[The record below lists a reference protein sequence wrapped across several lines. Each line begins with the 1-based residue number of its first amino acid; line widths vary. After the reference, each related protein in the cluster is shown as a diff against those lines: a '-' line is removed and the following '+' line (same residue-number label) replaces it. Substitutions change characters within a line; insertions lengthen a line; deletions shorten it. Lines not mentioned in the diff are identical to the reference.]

1 MELNGSQIV
10 LETLKEQGVDTIFGY
25 PGGTILNIFD
35 ELYKYGDTFNHIL
48 TAHEQGAAH
57 AADGYARATGKV
69 GVCFATSGPGA
80 TNLVTGIATAYMD
93 SIPVVA
99 ITCNYA
105 TEGLGRDSFQEVDIC
120 GITMPITKHNFQV
133 KSVEE
138 LAPTIRRAFRIA
150 QSDRKGPVL
159 IDIPKDF
166 TAAKCEYTPEPKQ
179 QPNPPKKP
187 RKDCLDRAVELLQN
201 AKKPL
206 IYVGGGAILSE
217 VGEDLI
223 TFAEK
228 IDAPVVSSLMG
239 LGAFP
244 YNHPLHL
251 GLIGM
256 HGHFECN
263 KAAHDCDVLITCGAR
278 FSDRVAGNRKKFA
291 PNAEILHIDID
302 NAEMDKNIYSN
313 YHLRGDLK
321 EVIPILTRAI
331 EQLDHKDWID
341 EVNSYR
347 RPFDQLQIGD
357 YVNPQTLIEKID
369 AATDDDTI
377 VVTDVGQHQLW
388 AAQFYKFKQ
397 PRTLLTSGGLGTM
410 GYSMGASIGGQFG
423 CPDKTV
429 VMFAGDGGFH
439 MNLSEL
445 ATMCSYNVPVKM
457 FIMNNTV
464 LGMVR
469 QWQKLFYGNRFS
481 DTDQHRKNDLAAV
494 AEAFGVKGLRINTND
509 DIDAVLKETFEHQG
523 PVLVDC
529 RISPDSNVLPMI
541 PPGGAHTD
549 IIEKFN

>member
-1 MELNGSQIV
+1 MKLNGSQIV
-10 LETLKEQGVDTIFGY
+10 LEVLKEQGVDTIFGY

-48 TAHEQGAAH
+48 TAHEQGASH

-69 GVCFATSGPGA
+69 GVCFATSGPGS

-105 TEGLGRDSFQEVDIC
+105 TSGLGRDSFQEVDIC
-120 GITMPITKHNFQV
+120 GVTMPITKHNFQV
-133 KSVEE
+133 KSIEE
-138 LAPTIRRAFRIA
+138 LAPTIRKAFKIA
-150 QSDRKGPVL
+150 QSGRKGPVL
-159 IDIPKDF
+159 VDIPKDF
-166 TAAKCEYTPEPKQ
+166 TAGECEYTPEPKVVPEQ
-179 QPNPPKKP
+179 AKLPSEK
-187 RKDCLDRAVELLQN
+187 CLNRALELLKD

-217 VGEDLI
+217 VGQDLI

-228 IDAPVVSSLMG
+228 LDAPVVSSLMG

-244 YNHPLHL
+244 NGHPLHL

-278 FSDRVAGNRKKFA
+278 FSDRVAGNRARFA

-302 NAEMDKNIYSN
+302 SAEMDKNIFSN
-313 YHLRGDLK
+313 YHLRGNLK
-321 EVIPILTRAI
+321 DVIPLVTRNI
-331 EQLDHKDWID
+331 EQLDHSEWKA
-341 EVNSYR
+341 EVETFK
-347 RPFDQLQIGD
+347 RPFNQLQIGD

-369 AATDDDTI
+369 AATADDTI

-388 AAQFYKFKQ
+388 AAQFYKYTQ
-397 PRTLLTSGGLGTM
+397 PKTLLTSGGLGTM
-410 GYSMGASIGGQFG
+410 GYSMGAAMGGQVG
-423 CPDKTV
+423 CPDKQV

-445 ATMCSYNVPVKM
+445 ATMASYNIPVKM

-469 QWQKLFYGNRFS
+469 QWQKLFYQNRFS
-481 DTDQHRKNDLAAV
+481 DTDPNRKTDFVKV
-494 AEAFGVKGLRINTND
+494 AEAFGVKGLRIETND
-509 DIDAVLKETFEHQG
+509 DIDAVLKEAFTHEG

-529 RISPDSNVLPMI
+529 RISKDSNVLPMI